1 MIIDTH
7 AHLYYDNI
15 VIYLEE
21 ILKRAVDAGIK
32 RIIVPA
38 VDLKTSKEIIQLSEK
53 HDIIFC
59 AVGFHPCDVQKSKIS
74 DIDELEKLLS
84 HEKVVAIGET
94 GLDYYWDKSTIELQK
109 EFFNQQ
115 IDLAKDKGLPI
126 VIHTRDSTED
136 AIELISKKYDNS
148 LSGQFHCFGG
158 MVKDAE
164 KVLEMNNF
172 YLSFCGNVTFKNF
185 KEMDVVEY
193 VPSSRMLSETDS
205 PFLTPVPNR
214 GKVNEPSN
222 IVYTIKKIAEVKQMD
237 EEKLK
242 NDLYQ
247 NAENLF
253 KKLT

>member
-15 VIYLEE
+15 ATYLDE
-21 ILKRAVDAGIK
+21 ILQRAVDSGIE

-38 VDLKTSKEIIQLSEK
+38 VDLKTSKNIIQLSEK
-53 HDIIFC
+53 HDIIYC
-59 AVGFHPCDVQKSKIS
+59 AVGFHPTDVQKASLS
-74 DIDELEKLLS
+74 DIDELEKLTF

-94 GLDYYWDKSTIELQK
+94 GLDYYWDKSSIDIQK
-109 EFFNQQ
+109 EFFNMQ

-136 AIELISKKYDNS
+136 AIEMISNKYDNS

-158 MVKDAE
+158 TITDAE

-172 YLSFCGNVTFKNF
+172 YISFCGNVTFKNF
-185 KEMDVVEY
+185 KELDVVEY
-193 VPSSRMLSETDS
+193 IPSTRMLSETDS

-214 GKVNEPSN
+214 GKENEPSN

-237 EEKLK
+237 EEELK
-242 NDLYQ
+242 KDLYQ
-247 NAENLF
+247 NAKNLF